1 MKNRSFQEKLSWF
14 RIHLEKSRI
23 SFHEGSEV
31 LKIDRWNILFS
42 SFDKLQEINLLKE
55 MKIDF
60 NDEGTNDAGGLLRE
74 WMHLCILEIMSPEV
88 GIFKLCKT
96 DETAYQIKFDK
107 DQDD

>member
-1 MKNRSFQEKLSWF
+1 
-14 RIHLEKSRI
+14 
-23 SFHEGSEV
+23 
-31 LKIDRWNILFS
+31 
-42 SFDKLQEINLLKE
+42 

-74 WMHLCILEIMSPEV
+74 WMHLCILEIMSPQV